1 VTRIEPHLTTPENTA
16 AGWINGFIGAL
27 IFSASLPATRAAVM
41 DLDPIFQSFAALCI
55 DRRRSCGE

>member
-1 VTRIEPHLTTPENTA
+1 LTTPENTA

-55 DRRRSCGE
+55 DRRPSCGE